1 MTEYEKLVLAKKF
14 IDSVKANDKQ
24 LSSAIQMSSSIH
36 AGVQSP
42 SAVHTDTPDIPAVPA
57 SDLVGDVAIVEPA
70 TGLTGVAITVKDM
83 VRVYYGADDG
93 SDDMTISVD
102 QFNQQFRVT
111 GFVSYWE

>member
-14 IDSVKANDKQ
+14 IESVKANDKQ
-24 LSSAIQMSSSIH
+24 LSSDISA
-36 AGVQSP
+36 ADQSP
-42 SAVHTDTPDIPAVPA
+42 SDVHTDTPDIPAVPA

-93 SDDMTISVD
+93 SDDKTISVD
-102 QFNQQFRVT
+102 QFNEQFRVT

>member
-14 IDSVKANDKQ
+14 IEIVKANDKQ
-24 LSSAIQMSSSIH
+24 LSSGIQMSSTIH

-42 SAVHTDTPDIPAVPA
+42 SAVHTDTPDIPA

-102 QFNQQFRVT
+102 QFNEQFRVT

>member
-14 IDSVKANDKQ
+14 IESVKANDKQ
-24 LSSAIQMSSSIH
+24 LSSAIQMSSAIH
-36 AGVQSP
+36 AGVQS
-42 SAVHTDTPDIPAVPA
+42 SDGIHTDTPDNPATPVT
-57 SDLVGDVAIVEPA
+57 DLVGDVAIVEPA

>member
-14 IDSVKANDKQ
+14 IEIVKANDKQ
-24 LSSAIQMSSSIH
+24 LSSAIQASDFY
-36 AGVQSP
+36 A
-42 SAVHTDTPDIPAVPA
+42 TTPA

>member
-14 IDSVKANDKQ
+14 IESVKANDKQ
-24 LSSAIQMSSSIH
+24 LSSGIQMSSAIT
-36 AGVQSP
+36 AADQSP
-42 SAVHTDTPDIPAVPA
+42 SAIGNSRIPP

-102 QFNQQFRVT
+102 QFNEQFRVT
-111 GFVSYWE
+111 GFVSYWD

>member
-14 IDSVKANDKQ
+14 IEIVKANDKQ
-24 LSSAIQMSSSIH
+24 LSSAIH
-36 AGVQSP
+36 AAAQSP
-42 SAVHTDTPDIPAVPA
+42 SAIGNSRIPP

-102 QFNQQFRVT
+102 EFNQQFRVT